1 MKLLLDFLPLLLF
14 FVTFKYADGQPE
26 WAAAFATE
34 HLGFLVSGGK
44 VGPTEAPI
52 WKRCQ
57 PYRIGR
63 PIAAMICFAS
73 NTGAPRSSGPRST
86 ANSSPPTRAT
96 IVAVSQAAAS
106 RCAAVLRHSS
116 PAA

>member
-44 VGPTEAPI
+44 VGPTKGRTARTVDLPAEAVDLL
-52 WKRCQ
+52 
-57 PYRIGR
+57 GR
-63 PIAAMICFAS
+63 WWGDSGRACRS
-73 NTGAPRSSGPRST
+73 VGCHGNSDTPRRP
-86 ANSSPPTRAT
+86 
-96 IVAVSQAAAS
+96 
-106 RCAAVLRHSS
+106 
-116 PAA
+116 